1 MVIENIYTIFNFNF
15 FKLITTL
22 IPTLILTIM
31 ALMELLWAEKIIK
44 HSNKII
50 AVIAIKEELGEY
62 ITIKVYIYIQ
72 EKFTD
77 YTLWTIF

>member
-31 ALMELLWAEKIIK
+31 ALMELLWAEKIITSLK
-44 HSNKII
+44 LKRICISFTAN
-50 AVIAIKEELGEY
+50 
-62 ITIKVYIYIQ
+62 IT
-72 EKFTD
+72 D
-77 YTLWTIF
+77 R